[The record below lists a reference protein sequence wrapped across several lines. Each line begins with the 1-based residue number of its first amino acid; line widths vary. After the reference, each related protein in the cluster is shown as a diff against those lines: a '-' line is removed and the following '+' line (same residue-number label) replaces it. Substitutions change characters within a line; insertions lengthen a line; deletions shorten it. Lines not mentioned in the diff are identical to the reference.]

1 MDTANAPPRPGQA
14 LCEFA
19 GAQLDA
25 ARDALGWT
33 GDDLH
38 EGVHRARKSIRR
50 TRAVLALGDRLLGPG
65 FELVDAQLRQLND
78 SLSPLRDAHA
88 LVETLQRLLDARIAA
103 KTRDA
108 LLRAL
113 AVAVAARALAT
124 EQALALDP
132 GLRQRQ
138 SLLRVLGAALSALDW
153 TRLTP
158 SSVRMGVADSDDRAQ
173 RARKRVIRRGSE
185 ADWHRWRRRVRRA
198 GQQRNALIEADIAL
212 AQADAFDK
220 RTAERLGNAQD
231 LSLLIDHCGQDS
243 LFSKRECEQLLRYA
257 RPALQRLRRRLE
269 VAALD

>member
-1 MDTANAPPRPGQA
+1 MADALPGQA
-14 LCEFA
+14 LRDFA
-19 GAQLDA
+19 A
-25 ARDALGWT
+25 AELAAAGDALART

-65 FELVDAQLRQLND
+65 FELVDAQLRRLND

-88 LVETLQRLLDARIAA
+88 LVETLQRLLDARVAA

-113 AVAVAARALAT
+113 P
-124 EQALALDP
+124 QP
-132 GLRQRQ
+132 GVEHQR
-138 SLLRVLGAALSALDW
+138 LFGF
-153 TRLTP
+153 
-158 SSVRMGVADSDDRAQ
+158 Q
-173 RARKRVIRRGSE
+173 RARKHVLRRGGE

-198 GQQRNALIEADIAL
+198 GQQRNALLAAGIAL
-212 AQADAFDK
+212 AQADTFDK

-231 LSLLIDHCGQDS
+231 LSLLIDHCGPDS
-243 LFSKRECEQLLRYA
+243 PFSKRECEQLLRYA

>member
-1 MDTANAPPRPGQA
+1 MADAFPGQA
-14 LCEFA
+14 LRDFA
-19 GAQLDA
+19 A
-25 ARDALGWT
+25 AELAAAGDALART

-65 FELVDAQLRQLND
+65 FELVDAQLRRLND

-88 LVETLQRLLDARIAA
+88 LVETLQRLLDARVAA

-113 AVAVAARALAT
+113 AEAVAARALET
-124 EQALALDP
+124 EQALVLDP

-138 SLLRVLGAALSALDW
+138 ALLRVLGAALVALDW

-158 SSVRMGVADSDDRAQ
+158 SSLRMAVADSDGRAL
-173 RARKRVIRRGSE
+173 RARKHVLRRGGE

-198 GQQRNALIEADIAL
+198 GQQRNALLAAGIAL

-231 LSLLIDHCGQDS
+231 LSLLIDHCGPDS
-243 LFSKRECEQLLRYA
+243 PFSKRECEQLLRYA